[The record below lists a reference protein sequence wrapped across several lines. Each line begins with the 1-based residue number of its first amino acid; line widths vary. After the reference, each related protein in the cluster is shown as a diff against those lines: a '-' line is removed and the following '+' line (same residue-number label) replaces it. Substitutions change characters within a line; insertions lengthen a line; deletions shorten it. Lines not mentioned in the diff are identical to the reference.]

1 MDALIN
7 ETYFLNPNITEEDI
21 EMLETVN
28 YTIGLETYA
37 GDVKKK
43 LPKLK
48 KYIFFSQTI
57 VKVL

>member
-43 LPKLK
+43 YLN
-48 KYIFFSQTI
+48 
-57 VKVL
+57 